1 MDHYVSIEKNRFI
14 KKKYIIS
21 NKMKKDCDC
30 DNDNNTNKM
39 NYLLLAGIAI
49 VIYLVYTKK
58 C

>member
-1 MDHYVSIEKNRFI
+1 
-14 KKKYIIS
+14 
-21 NKMKKDCDC
+21 MKKDCDC